1 MHWGSTCTARCRSM
15 HGTSVII
22 KLSLNLMKLMRAR
35 AHTLPL
41 QSVLGDP
48 LLPWLISVSFP
59 KALLFHD
66 KNYSNRGRFGLV
78 HFSLSVF
85 FMVTCVCFVI
95 VLKMLYSVQHMSCLP
110 WPCFSLAIW
119 PAFAELCSKVKR
131 LPCMHNLVVLGQHVT
146 LPKKTTYVHIQTHKW
161 VFLDGWSIWEKENE
175 KIVKYRIRD
184 KPLKKM
190 GINYLKFKNRL
201 IHFFPKQLSYIFFIK
216 KHASFSS
223 LKNVYKEWKCKQSDL
238 IRNMKRKSH

>member
-48 LLPWLISVSFP
+48 LLRWLISVSFP

-95 VLKMLYSVQHMSCLP
+95 ILKMLYSVQHMSCLP

-131 LPCMHNLVVLGQHVT
+131 LPMHAQSRRPRSTCNS
-146 LPKKTTYVHIQTHKW
+146 PKKKTTYVHIQTQKW
-161 VFLDGWSIWEKENE
+161 VFFLDGWSIWEKENE

-216 KHASFSS
+216 NTHHLVVRKTCT
-223 LKNVYKEWKCKQSDL
+223 KNESANNP
-238 IRNMKRKSH
+238 IS